1 MLKNTGSTSDSNKLL
16 EKSTNKQYHNY
27 RLSESQSNILK
38 VISQNPGI
46 RYKELAR
53 QTGFANGV
61 LTYHLNILEQIGY
74 TNKFRHNNITRY
86 YPLNI
91 PTHDLKII
99 SHLRV
104 HSEKDMILFILEH
117 DFCSFSELVE
127 YSKKAPSTISWHLKR
142 LCQDGIVAVHSGEYN
157 LYRIIDKRLVNQM
170 LHKYKATAT
179 DKIINNFVDIAEEL

>member
-1 MLKNTGSTSDSNKLL
+1 LLKNTGSTSDS
-16 EKSTNKQYHNY
+16 Q
-27 RLSESQSNILK
+27 RLSEKSSGKQFHHYQLSDSQSNVLK
-38 VISQNPGI
+38 VIGQNPGI

-61 LTYHLNILEQIGY
+61 LTYHLNILEQIGNI
-74 TNKFRHNNITRY
+74 NKFRHGNITRY

-104 HSEKDMILFILEH
+104 HSEKDILLFILEH
-117 DFCSFSELVE
+117 DFCSFSEIVE

-142 LCQDGIVAVHSGEYN
+142 LCQDGIIAVHPGEYN
-157 LYRIIDKRLVNQM
+157 LYRITDKRVVN
-170 LHKYKATAT
+170 LLFIRYKESFT
-179 DKIINNFVDIAEEL
+179 DKVVNSFVDISDEL

>member
-61 LTYHLNILEQIGY
+61 LTYHLNILEQI
-74 TNKFRHNNITRY
+74 
-86 YPLNI
+86 
-91 PTHDLKII
+91 
-99 SHLRV
+99 
-104 HSEKDMILFILEH
+104 
-117 DFCSFSELVE
+117 
-127 YSKKAPSTISWHLKR
+127 
-142 LCQDGIVAVHSGEYN
+142 
-157 LYRIIDKRLVNQM
+157 
-170 LHKYKATAT
+170 
-179 DKIINNFVDIAEEL
+179 

>member
-1 MLKNTGSTSDSNKLL
+1 LLKNTGSTSDSNKLL
-16 EKSTNKQYHNY
+16 EKSTNNQYHNY

-127 YSKKAPSTISWHLKR
+127 YSKKAPSTI
-142 LCQDGIVAVHSGEYN
+142 AVHSGEYN
-157 LYRIIDKRLVNQM
+157 LYRIIDKKLVNQM

>member
-1 MLKNTGSTSDSNKLL
+1 LLNNIGTTSDSNRLI
-16 EKSTNKQYHNY
+16 EKSIKKQYHHY
-27 RLSESQSNILK
+27 QLSESQSNILR

-46 RYKELAR
+46 RYRELAR
-53 QTGFANGV
+53 QTGFVNGV
-61 LTYHLNILEQIGY
+61 LTYHLTILEQIGY

-91 PTHDLKII
+91 PTHELNII

-104 HSEKDMILFILEH
+104 QSEKDMILFILEH
-117 DFCSFSELVE
+117 DFCSFSEIVE

-157 LYRIIDKRLVNQM
+157 LYRIIDKKLVNQM
-170 LHKYKATAT
+170 LHKYKATTT
-179 DKIINNFVDIAEEL
+179 DKIINNLVDISEEL